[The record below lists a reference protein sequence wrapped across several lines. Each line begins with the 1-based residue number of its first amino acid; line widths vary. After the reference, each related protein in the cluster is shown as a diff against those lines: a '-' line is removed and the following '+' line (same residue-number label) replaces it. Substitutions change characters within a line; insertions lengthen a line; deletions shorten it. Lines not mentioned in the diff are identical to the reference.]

1 MKKVKI
7 TIYTIKDIR
16 EYLKEYNMRLYPEL
30 TDSMLNFIYETTAL
44 CGKSNIASDDFA
56 SLIASQC
63 LRIIRYD
70 DYREDVVPC
79 YYVKINSKD
88 VNAFVC
94 GSSNLP
100 EFIIKYEDLEYEN
113 T

>member
-7 TIYTIKDIR
+7 TIYTIKDIHT
-16 EYLKEYNMRLYPEL
+16 YLTEYNMHLYPEL

-44 CGKSNIASDDFA
+44 CDKNNIASDDFA
-56 SLIASQC
+56 NLIASQC
-63 LRIIRYD
+63 LRIIQHA
-70 DYREDVVPC
+70 YRVDAVQS

-88 VNAFVC
+88 TNAFVY
-94 GSSNLP
+94 GLSNFP
-100 EFIIKYEDLEYEN
+100 DYIIKYEDLEYEN